1 LCYTDTKVRGG
12 NEKKR
17 KIFLLKNG
25 RGQRFCVLLGDWKPS
40 GTACTHTHTHT
51 YAHSIS
57 LVMLLPSPSLYKLR
71 ISCGRTKAK
80 RHQIFF
86 FSFPSFCYTRPVNN
100 PFTILFRLSLSLRS
114 IVYLRGHCCVC
125 VFIGSFYHSVPRKVF
140 RCDWRI
146 FLFSSLHSRCVSLL
160 DLSISLIIIKL
171 HFASIYALDNW
182 NFIFFLF
189 LISPFL
195 PLFEADTISP
205 SNAFSRQKRSRPRCD
220 AAGSHSRVLY

>member
-1 LCYTDTKVRGG
+1 MEGASDFVFCWAIESRVA
-12 NEKKR
+12 
-17 KIFLLKNG
+17 
-25 RGQRFCVLLGDWKPS
+25 QRVH
-40 GTACTHTHTHT
+40 THTHTHT
-51 YAHSIS
+51 RTAFRSLCYYHRLLSIS
-57 LVMLLPSPSLYKLR
+57 FGFRVGAQKR
-71 ISCGRTKAK
+71 NGTKS
-80 RHQIFF
+80 FF
-86 FSFPSFCYTRPVNN
+86 FPSSIRGQS
-100 PFTILFRLSLSLRS
+100 TILSQYYFASLSLRS

-125 VFIGSFYHSVPRKVF
+125 VCVYWFLLSFRPQEGFSLWLT
-140 RCDWRI
+140 D

-182 NFIFFLF
+182 NFIFPYLS
-189 LISPFL
+189 LFL

>member
-1 LCYTDTKVRGG
+1 MEGASDFVFCWAIESRVA
-12 NEKKR
+12 
-17 KIFLLKNG
+17 
-25 RGQRFCVLLGDWKPS
+25 QRVH
-40 GTACTHTHTHT
+40 THTHTHT

-86 FSFPSFCYTRPVNN
+86 FLFPFFYTRPVNN
-100 PFTILFRLSLSLRS
+100 PFTILFRLSLSPIYRLSTRA
-114 IVYLRGHCCVC
+114 LLCVC
-125 VFIGSFYHSVPRKVF
+125 VCVYWFLLSFRPQEGFSLWLT
-140 RCDWRI
+140 D

-182 NFIFFLF
+182 NFIFPYLS
-189 LISPFL
+189 LFL